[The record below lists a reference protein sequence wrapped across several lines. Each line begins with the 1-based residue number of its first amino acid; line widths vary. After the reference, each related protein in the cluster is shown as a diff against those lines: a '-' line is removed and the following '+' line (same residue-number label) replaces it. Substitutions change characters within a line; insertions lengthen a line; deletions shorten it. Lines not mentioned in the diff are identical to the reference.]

1 MKEIAT
7 ALLKVMQ
14 DIKHLQKDTSVGSK
28 YKGMSD
34 EKVTFNVRQALIKH
48 ELVFVQQGM
57 SEEVDI
63 QWETNQYGGLLPHT
77 VCRVK
82 GQYLFIHAPSGE
94 SLQVESI
101 GHGIDKGDKAAG
113 KAMTYAKKNALLNS
127 LLISTGLD
135 ADDVHSDDLPV
146 RQEPTPSNAGTDK
159 WKDVLTLLT
168 RGTDKQKETLAKML
182 SSSQCNDIIGDATGD
197 WENGGVDVI
206 KAVSL
211 FLKLTVGQPLNR
223 YALAVA
229 MSFCKDDSIVTAS
242 IKSLNEGKKS
252 GKDALV
258 YFINLKD

>member
-1 MKEIAT
+1 MKNLAT

-14 DIKHLQKDTSVGSK
+14 DIKHLQKDTSVGK
-28 YKGMSD
+28 QYKGMSD

-48 ELVFVQQGM
+48 EVIFIQQGM

-146 RQEPTPSNAGTDK
+146 RQESAPPTPPAPPSNAGTGLHEDIFMSL
-159 WKDVLTLLT
+159 VIEY
-168 RGTDKQKETLAKML
+168 GTDDQRSKASELL
-182 SSSQCNDIIGDATGD
+182 SSSRFTKRRAKIIDKLNSGETTYP
-197 WENGGVDVI
+197 EVI
-206 KAVSL
+206 D
-211 FLKLTVGQPLNR
+211 FLIAETN
-223 YALAVA
+223 
-229 MSFCKDDSIVTAS
+229 
-242 IKSLNEGKKS
+242 KKT
-252 GKDALV
+252 K
-258 YFINLKD
+258 